1 MVISATNR
9 RYHDSTQKRRGFTG
23 YLAIVSYTA
32 PYAVSYITTKPISS
46 PSIATYRLVVPTFL
60 LVGGFIFVTRLLV
73 HFRQYCYWRANVT
86 LILYVSGRFVGYAAP
101 LPTLYLVQRSHWD

>member
-9 RYHDSTQKRRGFTG
+9 RYHDSTQKGRGFTG
-23 YLAIVSYTA
+23 YL
-32 PYAVSYITTKPISS
+32 PEDRPISS
-46 PSIATYRLVVPTFL
+46 PSIATYRLVAPTFL

-101 LPTLYLVQRSHWD
+101 LPTPYLVQRSHWD